1 MIPYTCQS
9 CGLPFTKEMRGTNR
23 DKSFNSDYCIKCFKD
38 GEFTNHHLTLHQ
50 LEIQLLEM
58 AEEHNEISL
67 EEAPYKNLTL
77 PMIHSVY
84 VCGYHL
90 AVTTHNNTNINRII
104 KGKLT

>member
-23 DKSFNSDYCIKCFKD
+23 DKTFNNDYCINCFRD

-58 AEEHNEISL
+58 AEVHNGISL
-67 EEAPYKNLTL
+67 EEAQQIIRKL
-77 PMIHSVY
+77 PELKRWRM
-84 VCGYHL
+84 
-90 AVTTHNNTNINRII
+90 NNI
-104 KGKLT
+104 

>member
-1 MIPYTCQS
+1 MIPYICQS

-67 EEAPYKNLTL
+67 EEAQQIIRKL
-77 PMIHSVY
+77 PELKRWRMD
-84 VCGYHL
+84 
-90 AVTTHNNTNINRII
+90 NI
-104 KGKLT
+104 

>member
-67 EEAPYKNLTL
+67 EEAQQIIRKL
-77 PMIHSVY
+77 PELKRWRMD
-84 VCGYHL
+84 
-90 AVTTHNNTNINRII
+90 NI
-104 KGKLT
+104 